1 MLPNEKGN
9 PTVAFRSS
17 RAAAPE
23 DYIVR
28 LMEEMADA
36 AGGGPARDDADLDI
50 VEERLAQLRE
60 QSSPAADD
68 QPPGPAPAAQQAA
81 AMPIA
86 PVLPEI
92 PVPRQRPAPAVAPS
106 PRAKAGSVDAVIL
119 EAAAAGGYEAAPLA
133 EAAPREPAP
142 ARRRRSLAGL
152 YLLVLFVLAASGG
165 LFARPLLDGALRALD
180 ANPAAEPAAID
191 LPQAAADGPALVV
204 DPLAT
209 AGIEVADAPA
219 PVWRTRKVKTY
230 RVSADGKVDFGG
242 TTAVD

>member
-9 PTVAFRSS
+9 PTAAFRSS

-36 AGGGPARDDADLDI
+36 AGGAARDDADLDI

-60 QSSPAADD
+60 QSSPAADE
-68 QPPGPAPAAQQAA
+68 QPAGPTPAAPPTAA
-81 AMPIA
+81 VPMA
-86 PVLPEI
+86 PVVPET
-92 PVPRQRPAPAVAPS
+92 PAPRQRTAAQ
-106 PRAKAGSVDAVIL
+106 PRATAGSVDAVIL
-119 EAAAAGGYEAAPLA
+119 EAAAAGGYDAAP
-133 EAAPREPAP
+133 APERAPKEPAP
-142 ARRRRSLAGL
+142 VRQRRSLTGL

-165 LFARPLLDGALRALD
+165 LFARPLLDGAMQALD
-180 ANPAAEPAAID
+180 GNPAAPPTIEV
-191 LPQAAADGPALVV
+191 PQAAADGPASVV
-204 DPLAT
+204 DPMAT

-230 RVSADGKVDFGG
+230 RVSADGEVDFGG
-242 TTAVD
+242 TTALD